1 MEFTNSTKADL
12 LDEDKPIAGQKF
24 ACVSFVS
31 PENILKKKE
40 LYFFNE
46 FVKTWDMSKSLEKF
60 QVFLNYLCY
69 KYDIKNEDMM
79 TDMQDFMKDNQ
90 EMIPQ
95 FSVYDDYK
103 TFLDNKEEDLEKKF
117 NKEHSFQTNTRGIKI
132 RGSFPSIE
140 EAQNKAKDLRE
151 NDPNHDVFVGP
162 VGLWMPWEPDAYKT
176 GKVEYLEKE
185 LNDLMHEKKANDEAA
200 KKEFD
205 QRVKES
211 KEKAIEDNIK
221 KAEESGNVLTQILN
235 EDGNLVNVREV
246 DYDAIPDED
255 VILPSEMDE
264 KSQAA
269 ISEKTSANIKQQLF
283 SLNNVETKEK
293 KS

>member
-1 MEFTNSTKADL
+1 MEFNNSTKADL
-12 LDEDKPIAGQKF
+12 LDEDKTIAGQKF
-24 ACVSFVS
+24 VCVSFVS

-40 LYFFNE
+40 MFCFDQ
-46 FVKTWDMSKSLEKF
+46 FVKMWDMSKSLEKF
-60 QVFLNYLCY
+60 QVFLNFISY
-69 KYDIKNEDMM
+69 KYDIQSDNIMND
-79 TDMQDFMKDNQ
+79 MKDFLKD
-90 EMIPQ
+90 EKETIPQ
-95 FSVYDDYK
+95 FSVYDDFK
-103 TFLDNKEEDLEKKF
+103 TFMDNKEEELEKLF
-117 NKEHSFQTNTRGIKI
+117 NKENNFQTNVRGIKI
-132 RGSFPSIE
+132 RGSFPTLE
-140 EAQNKAKDLRE
+140 EAQNKAKELRE

-185 LNDLMHEKKANDEAA
+185 LNDLMHEKKENDAAA
-200 KKEFD
+200 KHEFD

-221 KAEESGNVLTQILN
+221 KAEDSGNVLTQIMN
-235 EDGNLVNVREV
+235 DDGNLVNVREV

-269 ISEKTSANIKQQLF
+269 ISEKTSADIKEQL
-283 SLNNVETKEK
+283 SNLSNVDVKEK
-293 KS
+293 

>member
-12 LDEDKPIAGQKF
+12 LDEDKTIAGQKF
-24 ACVSFVS
+24 VCVSFVS

-40 LYFFNE
+40 MFFFE
-46 FVKTWDMSKSLEKF
+46 QFVKMWDMTKSLEKF
-60 QVFLNYLCY
+60 QVFLNFISY
-69 KYDIKNEDMM
+69 KYDIQSDSIMN
-79 TDMQDFMKDNQ
+79 DMQEFLKD
-90 EMIPQ
+90 EKDTIPQ
-95 FSVYDDYK
+95 FSVYDDFK
-103 TFLDNKEEDLEKKF
+103 TFMDNKEEELEKLF
-117 NKEHSFQTNTRGIKI
+117 NKENNFQTNVRGIKI
-132 RGSFPSIE
+132 RGSFPTLE

-200 KKEFD
+200 KQEFD

-221 KAEESGNVLTQILN
+221 KAEESGNVLTQIMN
-235 EDGNLVNVREV
+235 DDGNLVNVREV

-269 ISEKTSANIKQQLF
+269 ISEKTSANIKEQL
-283 SLNNVETKEK
+283 SNLSNVDVKEK
-293 KS
+293 

>member
-1 MEFTNSTKADL
+1 MEFKNSTKADL
-12 LDEDKPIAGQKF
+12 LDEDKTIAGQKF
-24 ACVSFVS
+24 VCVSFVS
-31 PENILKKKE
+31 PDNILKKKE
-40 LYFFNE
+40 MFCFDQ
-46 FVKTWDMSKSLEKF
+46 FVKMWDMTKSLEKF
-60 QVFLNYLCY
+60 QVFLNFISY
-69 KYDIKNEDMM
+69 KYDIQSDNIMN
-79 TDMQDFMKDNQ
+79 DMQEFLKD
-90 EMIPQ
+90 EKDTIPQ
-95 FSVYDDYK
+95 FSVYDDFK
-103 TFLDNKEEDLEKKF
+103 TFMDNKEEELEKIF
-117 NKEHSFQTNTRGIKI
+117 NKENNFQTNVRGIKI
-132 RGSFPSIE
+132 RGSFPTLE

-185 LNDLMHEKKANDEAA
+185 LNDLMHEKQENDAAA
-200 KKEFD
+200 KQEFD

-221 KAEESGNVLTQILN
+221 KAEESGNVLTQIMN
-235 EDGNLVNVREV
+235 DDGNLVNVREV

-269 ISEKTSANIKQQLF
+269 ISEKTSANIKEQL
-283 SLNNVETKEK
+283 SNLSNLDVKEK
-293 KS
+293 

>member
-24 ACVSFVS
+24 VCVSFVS

>member
-12 LDEDKPIAGQKF
+12 LDEDKSIAGQKF
-24 ACVSFVS
+24 VCVSFVS

-40 LYFFNE
+40 MFCFE
-46 FVKTWDMSKSLEKF
+46 QFVKMWDMTKSLEKF
-60 QVFLNYLCY
+60 QVFLNFISY
-69 KYDIKNEDMM
+69 KYDIQSDSIMN
-79 TDMQDFMKDNQ
+79 DMQEFLKD
-90 EMIPQ
+90 EKDTIPQ
-95 FSVYDDYK
+95 FSVYDDFK
-103 TFLDNKEEDLEKKF
+103 TFMDNKEEELEKLF
-117 NKEHSFQTNTRGIKI
+117 NKENNFQTNVRGIKI
-132 RGSFPSIE
+132 RGSFPTLE

-200 KKEFD
+200 KQEFD

-221 KAEESGNVLTQILN
+221 KAEESGNVLTQIMN
-235 EDGNLVNVREV
+235 DDGNLVNVREV

-269 ISEKTSANIKQQLF
+269 ISEKTSANIKEQL
-283 SLNNVETKEK
+283 SNLSNVDVKEK
-293 KS
+293 

>member
-12 LDEDKPIAGQKF
+12 LDEDKSIAGQKF
-24 ACVSFVS
+24 VCVSFVS

-40 LYFFNE
+40 MFCFE
-46 FVKTWDMSKSLEKF
+46 QFVKMWDMTKSLEKF
-60 QVFLNYLCY
+60 QVFLNFISY
-69 KYDIKNEDMM
+69 KYDIQSDSIMNDIQE
-79 TDMQDFMKDNQ
+79 FLKD
-90 EMIPQ
+90 EKDTIPQ
-95 FSVYDDYK
+95 FSVYDDFK
-103 TFLDNKEEDLEKKF
+103 TFMDNKEEELEKLF
-117 NKEHSFQTNTRGIKI
+117 NKENNFQTNVRGIKI
-132 RGSFPSIE
+132 RGSFPTLE

-200 KKEFD
+200 KQEFD

-221 KAEESGNVLTQILN
+221 KAEESGNVLTQIMN
-235 EDGNLVNVREV
+235 DDGNLVNVREV

-269 ISEKTSANIKQQLF
+269 ISEKTSANIKEQL
-283 SLNNVETKEK
+283 SNLSNVDVKEK
-293 KS
+293 

>member
-1 MEFTNSTKADL
+1 MEFNNSTKADL
-12 LDEDKPIAGQKF
+12 LDEDKTIAGQKF
-24 ACVSFVS
+24 VCVSFVS

-40 LYFFNE
+40 MYCFE
-46 FVKTWDMSKSLEKF
+46 QFVKMWDMTKSLEKF
-60 QVFLNYLCY
+60 QVFLNFISY
-69 KYDIKNEDMM
+69 KYDIQSDSIMN
-79 TDMQDFMKDNQ
+79 DMQEFLKD
-90 EMIPQ
+90 EKDTIPQ
-95 FSVYDDYK
+95 FSVYDDFK
-103 TFLDNKEEDLEKKF
+103 TFMDNKEDELDKLF
-117 NKEHSFQTNTRGIKI
+117 NKENNFQTNVRGIKI
-132 RGSFPSIE
+132 RGSFPTLE

-200 KKEFD
+200 KQEFD

-211 KEKAIEDNIK
+211 KEKDIEDNIK
-221 KAEESGNVLTQILN
+221 KAEESGNVLTQIMN
-235 EDGNLVNVREV
+235 DDGNLVNVREV

-269 ISEKTSANIKQQLF
+269 ISEKTSANIKEQL
-283 SLNNVETKEK
+283 SNLSNVDVKEK
-293 KS
+293 